1 MFLTHL
7 QGKRVRSKFAADH
20 MDENEKKSEIDNKSI
35 SNKAFSDDE

>member
-20 MDENEKKSEIDNKSI
+20 MDENAKNNEIDDKSI

>member
-20 MDENEKKSEIDNKSI
+20 LDEIEKKSEVDGKSI